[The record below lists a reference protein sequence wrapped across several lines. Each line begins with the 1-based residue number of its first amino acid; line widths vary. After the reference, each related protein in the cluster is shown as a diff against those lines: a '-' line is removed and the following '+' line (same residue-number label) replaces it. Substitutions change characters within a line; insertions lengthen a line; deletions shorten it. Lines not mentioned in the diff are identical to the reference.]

1 MVRESLCNNQDGP
14 SRIGVVMVLS
24 NIQVPLGGTQKQA
37 LSLANE
43 LQSQGVSVCIVSRRH
58 TTFKITRGGY
68 GRGLPIEATNAK
80 LNFIRLPVLRLQPAW
95 SFLVCFLLWAAVN
108 RKRFQIIHAHNT
120 HLGVIASLVGSLM
133 RKKVVIKIPRDEYV
147 EDFTGG
153 SMFRQLRQWLLTK
166 KTDRFIA
173 ITTAI
178 AQALLKTGIPPQKIS
193 SISNG
198 IEAPA
203 NDGHSYQAALKV
215 ELIGNSEMPVVL
227 FVGRL
232 VEEKG
237 LEQLLTVWA
246 SMPCRDRAVLLI
258 VGDGPLRKDLE
269 AKARALQIFPSVLF
283 FGHQLD
289 VSRFYAVADL
299 FVLPSKIEGMS
310 NALLEAMTA
319 GVPVVASDVGGNR
332 DVIEHQQS
340 GFLLDWGD
348 VTECVT
354 VLTSLLSD
362 CDLRIRLGKA
372 AKRRV
377 QNFTMEEV
385 AKRYHRLYRALLTE

>member
-1 MVRESLCNNQDGP
+1 MVRESLPNNQDGP

-24 NIQVPLGGTQKQA
+24 NMQLPLGGTQKQA
-37 LSLANE
+37 LCLANE

-68 GRGLPIEATNAK
+68 GRGLPSEETNGK
-80 LNFIRLPVLRLQPAW
+80 VNFIRLPILRLQPAW
-95 SFLVCFLLWAAVN
+95 SFLVSFLFWAAIN

-147 EDFTGG
+147 EDLTGG
-153 SMFRQLRQWLLTK
+153 SIFRQFRQWLLTR

-173 ITTAI
+173 ITTEI
-178 AQALLKTGIPPQKIS
+178 VQALLKTGIPPQKIS

-203 NDGHSYQAALKV
+203 GNGHSNRAALKV
-215 ELIGNSEMPVVL
+215 ELIGNSEIPVVL

-232 VEEKG
+232 VAEKG

-246 SMPCRDRAVLLI
+246 SMPCRDRALLLI

-289 VSRFYAVADL
+289 VSKFYVVADL

-310 NALLEAMTA
+310 NALLEAMSA

-340 GFLLDWGD
+340 GFLLDWED
-348 VTECVT
+348 VTGCVT

-362 CDLRIRLGKA
+362 CDLRMRLGKA

-377 QNFTMEEV
+377 QSFAMGEV
-385 AKRYHRLYRALLTE
+385 AERYHRLYKALLTE